1 MMYGPLYISILV
13 SLCTSLQHFVM
24 PSVKKINVSNFSPLH
39 NNVTERNVVAAYS
52 LLELP
57 LYVHK
62 FVLAP
67 SKCPVAYNPNCTLKQ
82 IVKRERERQCS
93 GVKFRKKQ
101 NKK

>member
-82 IVKRERERQCS
+82 IVKKRERERMQRC
-93 GVKFRKKQ
+93 
-101 NKK
+101 